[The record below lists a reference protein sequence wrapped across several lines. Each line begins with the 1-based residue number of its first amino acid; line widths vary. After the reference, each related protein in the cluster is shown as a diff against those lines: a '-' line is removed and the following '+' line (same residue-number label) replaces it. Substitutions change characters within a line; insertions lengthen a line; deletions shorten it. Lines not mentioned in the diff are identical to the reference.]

1 MEENKGKLNGVKDSA
16 REFGRKAWAEAKRF
30 GSNAARFARE
40 NKEALIVGAPV
51 AIAAIRSG
59 QSLIVNR
66 RVKQERKRIDHTWYD
81 PRTGMHW
88 DLKRKV
94 SNAERAEILRRRGE
108 GQDAYTILRQMRLI
122 K

>member
-1 MEENKGKLNGVKDSA
+1 MEKNEGKLSEFKSSA
-16 REFGRKAWAEAKRF
+16 KEFGRKAMDEAKSL
-30 GSNAARFARE
+30 GSRAAEFARR
-40 NKEALIVGAPV
+40 NKEALIVCAPV

-66 RVKQERKRIDHTWYD
+66 RVKKERERIDHTWYD

-88 DLKRKV
+88 DLRRKV

-108 GQDAYTILRQMRLI
+108 GQDAYTILTQMRLI

>member
-1 MEENKGKLNGVKDSA
+1 MEKNKGKLEGFKDSA
-16 REFGRKAWAEAKRF
+16 KEFASKALDEVKDF
-30 GSNAARFARE
+30 GSKAAEFAKE

-66 RVKQERKRIDHTWYD
+66 RVKKERQRIDHTWYD

-88 DLKRKV
+88 ELKRKA
-94 SNAERAEILRRRGE
+94 SNAERAEILRRRNE
-108 GQDAYTILRQMRLI
+108 GQDAYTILNQMRLI

>member
-1 MEENKGKLNGVKDSA
+1 MEKNKGKLEGFKDSA
-16 REFGRKAWAEAKRF
+16 KEFANKALDEVKDF
-30 GSNAARFARE
+30 GSKAAEFAKE
-40 NKEALIVGAPV
+40 NKEALIIGAPV

-66 RVKQERKRIDHTWYD
+66 RVKKERQRIDHTWYD

-88 DLKRKV
+88 ELKRKA
-94 SNAERAEILRRRGE
+94 SNAERAEILRRRNE
-108 GQDAYTILRQMRLI
+108 GQDAYTILNQMRLI